1 MLARLVLVSV
11 SVLAAACAP
20 AVCGDI
26 SLDFVQQNPDIEKY
40 RRADG
45 RLGLIEYC
53 GVDHGAFSMSRADLG
68 LTTLVLDSNVVEDI
82 TYTSSTAS
90 PIPRVVLPVAS
101 VVFWNA
107 NLVVGKTLTLAQ
119 LAGSGLHKK
128 SEGRTYDTFPLTAA
142 TLTVLEGP
150 IDHREEKVIDTVT
163 WSESWRLRWSFEFGN
178 GAQRWS
184 GEDLVAR
191 KNGTEVGTPPWLPP
205 DPKP

>member
-1 MLARLVLVSV
+1 MLRLLPLSALVAS
-11 SVLAAACAP
+11 ACTP
-20 AVCGDI
+20 AVCGEL
-26 SLDFVQQNPDIEKY
+26 SLDFVQPNPDIEKY

-45 RLGLIEYC
+45 RLGLVEYC
-53 GVDHGAFSMSRADLG
+53 GTEHGAFSYARADLG
-68 LTTLVLDSNVVEDI
+68 LTTLQLDSNVMEDV
-82 TYTSSTAS
+82 TYTSEAS
-90 PIPRVVLPVAS
+90 PIPRVVLPAAS

-128 SEGRTYDTFPLTAA
+128 SQSAIYDSYALTAA

-150 IDHREEKVIDTVT
+150 IDHREEKIIDTVT

-178 GAQRWS
+178 GAQKWS
-184 GEDLVAR
+184 GEDVVSR
-191 KNGTEVGTPPWLPP
+191 KNGTEVGTPAFFPP